1 MSTKHKRARNS
12 EGVND
17 TPAKKKQKLSQS
29 DDDDLQSQ
37 IKAME
42 KLKKE
47 RSEAIAVLTAK
58 QEKEMEALTEKYDA
72 EIETLEQKLREK
84 SLCPECYKEP
94 NDECTDCGL
103 VFCGDCVDE
112 DEHTQCSNRADGE
125 CDSLFCKTCLD
136 KPSRNGANIED
147 CCGRFWCRHGCL
159 KMHRKYC
166 DFYD

>member
-112 DEHTQCSNRADGE
+112 DEQHSVVTVQMENVTVCSAKHAWTNRQGMVQMLRIVVVDFGADM
-125 CDSLFCKTCLD
+125 
-136 KPSRNGANIED
+136 AV
-147 CCGRFWCRHGCL
+147 
-159 KMHRKYC
+159 
-166 DFYD
+166 